1 MVKDDRRR
9 PPTLD
14 EVAARAGVSR
24 TAASRVINDAPH
36 VTPAKRQAVQRAIAE
51 LGYVPNRT
59 ARALVTQ
66 RAGAVVLAISL
77 SDPAIFADPFFAQI
91 MVGVT
96 SGLDETDLHLVL
108 SLAASPRGEAR
119 LRSLLDTRSVDGVLA
134 LSVSGAQD
142 PLPRLLE
149 RSGLPVVYGG
159 RPAHH
164 RPRWFVD
171 VDNYT
176 GARTAVEHL
185 IGRGCSRI
193 VTITGPEDLQ
203 VSQERARGYR
213 EGLAMAGLAPYGRH
227 AAEFSRTSGAAAMR
241 ALLQRHPDLDGVFA
255 ASDNIAAGALQQ
267 LREAGRFVP
276 DDVAVVGF
284 DDLAVATVSEPPLT
298 TIRQPIDDIGRE
310 MSRMLLAVI
319 DGRRPSPIILPT
331 ELVIRKSA

>member
-1 MVKDDRRR
+1 MVKDDPRRA
-9 PPTLD
+9 PTLD

-36 VTPAKRQAVQRAIAE
+36 VSRAKRDAVQRAISE

-96 SGLDETDLHLVL
+96 AGLEETDLHLML
-108 SLAASPRGEAR
+108 SLAASPRGETR

-134 LSVSGAQD
+134 LSLSAHD

-149 RSGLPVVYGG
+149 QSGLPVVYGG
-159 RPAHH
+159 QPTNH

-185 IGRGCSRI
+185 IGRGRTRI
-193 VTITGPEDLQ
+193 VTITGPDDLR

-213 EGLAMAGLAPYGRH
+213 EALAMAGLKPHGQQPADFEQ
-227 AAEFSRTSGAAAMR
+227 ASGADAMR
-241 ALLQRHPDLDGVFA
+241 VLLQRHPDLDAVFA
-255 ASDNIAAGALQQ
+255 ASDNIAAGAVRQ
-267 LREAGRFVP
+267 LRAAGRFVP

-284 DDLAVATVSEPPLT
+284 DDLAIATISEPPLT
-298 TIRQPIDDIGRE
+298 TVHQPIDDIGRE
-310 MSRMLLAVI
+310 MVRMLLAVI

-331 ELVIRKSA
+331 ELVVRKSA